1 MKFTI
6 KSIYAGQKLSVSIFV
21 RRKIDGKDIL
31 VIKNFIFKYSNNRNE
46 RENFYQSQRFISLFD
61 NSEEIKKFKKKIETA
76 IFESTHIPM
85 RSLEKLTDDE
95 YKFIINKLNEV
106 SKGYDFADNFR
117 CGKIGKSS
125 SMRAY
130 NREKESG
137 CCGFF
142 DDFVE
147 YNGNKYLIG
156 FNYGH

>member
-1 MKFTI
+1 MKFNLN
-6 KSIYAGQKLSVSIFV
+6 SIYAGQRLSISILV
-21 RRKIDGKDIL
+21 KRKINGKDIL
-31 VIKNFIFKYSNNRNE
+31 VTKYFVFKYSDNRNE
-46 RENFYQSQRFISLFD
+46 RENFYRSKRFISLFD

-76 IFESTHIPM
+76 IFESTHIPIS
-85 RSLEKLTDDE
+85 SLEKLTDDE
-95 YKFIINKLNEV
+95 YRFIIKKLQKA
-106 SKGYDFADNFR
+106 SKGFDFADNFR

-130 NREKESG
+130 TREKKSG

-142 DDFVE
+142 DDLVE